1 MDTGPTAEINEM
13 LARESTYELNRT
25 RYKWWV
31 LLAVGLGTF
40 MTALDGSVVNTIL
53 PILKQSFNS
62 NIASIEWVV
71 TTYLLILSSLML
83 SFGRLGDMRGHKSV
97 YILGFIIFLISSA
110 SCGLAPSVNLLIL
123 FRSIQAFGGA
133 MLAANSPAILT
144 HCFPS
149 EQRGQALGLQSTMTY
164 LGLTVGPSLGGWI
177 AYYFNWRVVFYINVP
192 VALLAVILSMRFI
205 SPARTEKTAEGFDM
219 YGAFLFM
226 TGLIFLLFGLN
237 QGHSL
242 GWISFPILASLCISL
257 ILLASFFFVEKR
269 STYPMLDLQLF
280 SKWRFSTSVVSAIL
294 NYICVY
300 TILFLT
306 PFYLIQAR
314 GYNTNQAGVLLTAMP
329 IIMAIVAPL
338 SGTISDRIGTRY
350 PAGLG
355 MAAMAAGLFFM
366 SRLGADSSNLQIA
379 YSLGITGFGTGTF
392 ISPNT
397 SALMGAAPKNRQ
409 GIASGILATS
419 RSFGMVLG
427 VGLAGAILTTYMSHF
442 VETQSAI
449 LMKGIHVTFLVTVGI
464 AVLGTLV
471 TIIHPDG

>member
-1 MDTGPTAEINEM
+1 MDTGLTTENNETP
-13 LARESTYELNRT
+13 ARGSTYEANGT
-25 RYKWWV
+25 THKWWV
-31 LLAVGLGTF
+31 LIAVGLGTF

-53 PILKQSFNS
+53 PILKQSFSS

-71 TTYLLILSSLML
+71 TIYLLILSSLML
-83 SFGRLGDMRGHKSV
+83 SFGRLGDMRGHKLV

-110 SCGLAPSVNLLIL
+110 SCGLAPSVNWLIL

-144 HCFPS
+144 HSFPS
-149 EQRGQALGLQSTMTY
+149 AQRGQALGLQSTMTY

-192 VALLAVILSMRFI
+192 VALLAITLSLRFI
-205 SPARTEKTAEGFDM
+205 SPVRPEKTAERFDL
-219 YGAFLFM
+219 YGALLFM

-242 GWISFPILASLCISL
+242 GWVSLPILASLCIS
-257 ILLASFFFVEKR
+257 IVLLASFLVVEKR
-269 STYPMLDLQLF
+269 STYPMLDLRLF
-280 SKWRFSTSVVSAIL
+280 SKWQFSASVVSAIL
-294 NYICVY
+294 NYLCIY
-300 TILFLT
+300 SILFLT

-314 GYNTNQAGVLLTAMP
+314 GDNASQAGVLLTAMP
-329 IIMAIVAPL
+329 IVMAIVAPL

-350 PAGLG
+350 LAGLG
-355 MAAMAAGLFFM
+355 MAALAIGLFLM
-366 SRLGADSSNLQIA
+366 SRLGSSSSNLQIA
-379 YSLGITGFGTGTF
+379 YSLGIAGFGTGTF

-397 SALMGAAPKNRQ
+397 SALMGAAPRNRQ

-442 VETQSAI
+442 TETQSAI
-449 LMKGIHVTFLVTVGI
+449 LLEGIHVTFLVTVGI
-464 AVLGTLV
+464 AVVGTLV
-471 TIIHPDG
+471 TTLQSDR